1 LVKLQIEQSIEVFQ
15 RGLKSD
21 PYHCPLYQAFGMML
35 SELGRA
41 DAARYAHLSHNS
53 SHKRNASFDR

>member
-1 LVKLQIEQSIEVFQ
+1 MLVLQIEQSIEVFQ

-41 DAARYAHLSHNS
+41 DAARYAHLSHDS
-53 SHKRNASFDR
+53 SQKGNARK